1 MDANKA
7 DDGSEE
13 DRLVDGV
20 EGSLNDADRVLHRH
34 KSIACPPKVNV
45 YLRFPEGPLY
55 LGVLII
61 LTTSECRMSFHHS
74 FFVLSM
80 DGVSM

>member
-20 EGSLNDADRVLHRH
+20 DRSLNDADRVLHRR
-34 KSIACPPKVNV
+34 KPIACPPNVNV
-45 YLRFPEGPLY
+45 YLRLPEGPLH

-61 LTTSECRMSFHHS
+61 LTTTECRMSFHHS
-74 FFVLSM
+74 FLVLSA
-80 DGVSM
+80 DRVSM